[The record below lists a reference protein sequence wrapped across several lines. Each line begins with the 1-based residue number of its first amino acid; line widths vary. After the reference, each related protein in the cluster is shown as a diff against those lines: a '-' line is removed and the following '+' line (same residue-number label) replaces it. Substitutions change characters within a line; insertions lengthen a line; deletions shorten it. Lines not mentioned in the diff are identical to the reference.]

1 MSYKELYDFCQGLD
15 IHIGRDTILD
25 KIRELSGQEVRWY
38 MRAMDRT
45 ELQSEIRRAA
55 AYPPE
60 MVETSEDIDA
70 MIARRRRVMGG
81 RLYVFYD
88 PPLHMVK
95 GEGVWLTASDGKRY
109 LDCYNNVPHVGH
121 CHPYVTEAIV
131 RQARTLNTNTRYI
144 TGQSIDYAERLS
156 ALSSEGL
163 SAVVFVNSGSEANDL
178 AWRMAKAWTGKS
190 GGLAMDFAYH
200 GITEAIDAFSPS
212 NAPASWYAPHL
223 RLLPAPCTYRGT
235 FGPDEPDL
243 GERYAEL
250 AGAVGE
256 RLFPQCR
263 SEFERTTDALL
274 RVLGQRE
281 LLERDVQGEGAHRF
295 HAGFL
300 DYARHAGFVIKL
312 CRPYRAR
319 TKGKVERF
327 NGYLRRSFYVPL
339 VAQFKQAGLVL
350 DAATA
355 TVQVRRWLDEVANV
369 RVHGTTGEPP
379 LARLAA
385 EQAALQALAPP
396 WRGDI
401 EAARPQQTEQT
412 KGADN
417 ARPPGVRAHLETA
430 QPAQHP
436 QAIYDQLLQTLQ
448 RSQEVGA

>member
-1 MSYKELYDFCQGLD
+1 MITDEVYVEIELLRRHGLSLRR
-15 IHIGRDTILD
+15 IAAEVGCAVNTVRAHLSSSALPRYER
-25 KIRELSGQEVRWY
+25 KIQRVTKLAPFEAYLRERQ
-38 MRAMDRT
+38 
-45 ELQSEIRRAA
+45 AA
-55 AYPPE
+55 AYPHWIPATVLMREIVAQGYQGGASQLRAFMHTLKPAQPPE
-60 MVETSEDIDA
+60 PVVRFETAPGHQMQVDWVEFRKGAQPLYAFCATLGYSRMSYVEFVSDMKVTTLIGCHERSFA
-70 MIARRRRVMGG
+70 AFGG
-81 RLYVFYD
+81 VVCQVLYD
-88 PPLHMVK
+88 NMK
-95 GEGVWLTASDGKRY
+95 T
-109 LDCYNNVPHVGH
+109 
-121 CHPYVTEAIV
+121 
-131 RQARTLNTNTRYI
+131 
-144 TGQSIDYAERLS
+144 
-156 ALSSEGL
+156 
-163 SAVVFVNSGSEANDL
+163 VV
-178 AWRMAKAWTGKS
+178 
-190 GGLAMDFAYH
+190 
-200 GITEAIDAFSPS
+200 
-212 NAPASWYAPHL
+212 
-223 RLLPAPCTYRGT
+223 
-235 FGPDEPDL
+235 
-243 GERYAEL
+243 
-250 AGAVGE
+250 
-256 RLFPQCR
+256 
-263 SEFERTTDALL
+263 
-274 RVLGQRE
+274 
-281 LLERDVQGEGAHRF
+281 LERDVDGAGAHRY

-385 EQAALQALAPP
+385 ERAALQALAPP

-436 QAIYDQLLQTLQ
+436 LAIYDQLLQTLQ